1 MDRRTALGGR
11 ARQRGIALVIVLWMV
26 TLLALM
32 AASFLSETRTQ
43 ALATQ
48 NRVAA
53 AEAEAAA
60 NAAVR
65 WTVHQLL
72 DGRQATNGDLPAN
85 RRAVPVDGR
94 SFPWTFSV
102 GNGEAIRVD
111 LRVRD
116 ETGKLDLNIVG
127 PDVLAGLFRELGANR
142 RRASVLAARVADFRD
157 SDGDPRPGGG
167 EARAYAQAGLPYGPK
182 NSPFES
188 VAELAQVLGIDH
200 RMVRRL
206 RPHVTVVSGAPTV
219 DPRVASAATLAALP
233 GVPADRARAYV
244 DARRDAPARNPP
256 EPPAGPAFSRTP
268 ADSYAIVARARTPGG
283 TVFVREA
290 VVEFQRR
297 SAETPFAFR
306 IWRQR
311 MGGGGV

>member
-1 MDRRTALGGR
+1 MAD
-11 ARQRGIALVIVLWMV
+11 QRGIALVIVLWMV

-53 AEAEAAA
+53 AEAETAA
-60 NAAVR
+60 NAAVH
-65 WTVHQLL
+65 WAIHQLL
-72 DGRQATNGDLPAN
+72 DGRQATNDSLPRT

-94 SFPWTFSV
+94 PFRWRFQA
-102 GNGEAIRVD
+102 NGQGQPVD
-111 LRVRD
+111 VTLRVRD

-127 PDVLAGLFRELGANR
+127 TDILAGLFQQLGAER
-142 RRASVLAARVADFRD
+142 ERARVLAARLADFRD
-157 SDGDPRPGGG
+157 SDDDPRPGGG
-167 EARAYAQAGLPYGPK
+167 EGRAYRQAGLPYGPK

-188 VAELAQVLGIDH
+188 VAEIAQVLGIDH

-233 GVPADRARAYV
+233 GVKPDRARAYV
-244 DARRDAPARNPP
+244 EARRQAPATDPP
-256 EPPAGPAFSRTP
+256 TPPSGPAFAATP
-268 ADSYAIVARARTPGG
+268 ADSYAIVARAHGPDGA
-283 TVFVREA
+283 VFAREA

-297 SAETPFAFR
+297 SRENPFTIR

-311 MGGGGV
+311 MASGGA